1 VGGLP
6 GRREDVLIGLLLSL
20 FAAGNPHVLV
30 LMISGL
36 FYGAIFGALFGFAGH
51 AFTGGRRGFASLSQ
65 IVAARYNVVA
75 ETDVAEAEKSLLIEL
90 GRREGRA
97 GRPAATTGIS
107 RPAGSGAA
115 AHGGGNGRRA
125 GAGTVG
131 GRGRKQSA
139 GGAGT
144 VGAGCW
150 VGRRGC
156 GSRPGGGARGGRAV
170 RAAGVRPAVGVPAA
184 GALANLHG

>member
-1 VGGLP
+1 M
-6 GRREDVLIGLLLSL
+6 LIGLLLSL

-30 LMISGL
+30 LTISGL

-51 AFTGGRRGFASLSQ
+51 AFTGGRRDFASRSQ
-65 IVAARYNVVA
+65 IVAARYDVVA
-75 ETDVAEAEKSLLIEL
+75 ETEVAEEAKSLLIEL

-107 RPAGSGAA
+107 RPAGAGAA
-115 AHGGGNGRRA
+115 AHGGGNGRRGVLGRSA
-125 GAGTVG
+125 RLRQPPRR
-131 GRGRKQSA
+131 GRG
-139 GGAGT
+139 
-144 VGAGCW
+144 
-150 VGRRGC
+150 
-156 GSRPGGGARGGRAV
+156 GGRAA